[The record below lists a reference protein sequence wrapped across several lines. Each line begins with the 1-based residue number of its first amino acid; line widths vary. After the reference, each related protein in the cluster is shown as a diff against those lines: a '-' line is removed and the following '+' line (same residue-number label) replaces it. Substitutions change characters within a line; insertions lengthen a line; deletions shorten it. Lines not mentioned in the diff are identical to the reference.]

1 MCVCVNTPIT
11 TVPAG
16 AVCGELG
23 QRTPGGGVVT
33 HVYVSLGEL
42 PAVLVAASLLLDLVL
57 LPALGRC
64 CLVLHAEPRLN
75 VTYTLSWC

>member
-1 MCVCVNTPIT
+1 MGVAVTALLMFLPPHVC
-11 TVPAG
+11 AG

-42 PAVLVAASLLLDLVL
+42 PAVLVAASLLLDLVM

-64 CLVLHAEPRLN
+64 QSYATR
-75 VTYTLSWC
+75 

>member
-1 MCVCVNTPIT
+1 MLASNSLSSLVS
-11 TVPAG
+11 AG

-57 LPALGRC
+57 LPALGTCRTC
-64 CLVLHAEPRLN
+64 AGR
-75 VTYTLSWC
+75 